1 MMVSCGCP
9 VAEWRQMSKEKVE
22 SSPFS
27 NSVGYKSRFLLNG
40 FFFYK
45 IYGFSHEKIMY
56 FNFLL
61 FSFFSSICYCPSFLT
76 ILRSLTVFS
85 IFEGPFIVFQCLSL
99 ISPFLNISNN
109 ILINIFMYLFFNLFT
124 FIISFIY

>member
-27 NSVGYKSRFLLNG
+27 NSVGYKSGFLLHG
-40 FFFYK
+40 FFFNK
-45 IYGFSHEKIMY
+45 IYGFSHEKIIY
-56 FNFLL
+56 LNFLL
-61 FSFFSSICYCPSFLT
+61 FSFFSSICYCPSFSP
-76 ILRSLTVFS
+76 ILRSLTAFS

-99 ISPFLNISNN
+99 IYLFLNISNN
-109 ILINIFMYLFFNLFT
+109 FFIYIFMYLFFN
-124 FIISFIY
+124 